1 MGLQFFG
8 SLVLTLAI
16 CFLMPALGFGVALGA
31 LTIGILSP
39 LSTISALGKD
49 YLMGFLTTFGAGS
62 VIQGLVVIC
71 LTLSIVGGL
80 FETFAYYKY
89 VHLK

>member
-1 MGLQFFG
+1 MGLHFLS
-8 SLVLTLAI
+8 SLVLTLTI
-16 CFLMPALGFGVALGA
+16 CFLMPALGFGVVLGA

-39 LSTISALGKD
+39 LSPISTLGKD
-49 YLMGFLTTFGAGS
+49 YLMDFLITFGAGS
-62 VIQGLVVIC
+62 MVQGLVIIC

-80 FETFAYYKY
+80 FETFAYYKC